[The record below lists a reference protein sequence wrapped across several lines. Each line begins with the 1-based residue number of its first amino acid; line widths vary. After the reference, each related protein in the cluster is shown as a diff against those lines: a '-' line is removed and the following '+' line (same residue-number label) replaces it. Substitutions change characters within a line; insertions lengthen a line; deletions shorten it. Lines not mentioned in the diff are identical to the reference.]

1 MTHQDAVAP
10 ASPAMPESISLA
22 DGVVVR
28 GLTEVAELEAASRL
42 YREVFSYSGED
53 QGINPRLLK
62 NLLTYGGT
70 VIGAVD
76 DAGTVRGMAFG
87 WTAVETDQDDPHIY
101 HFSQAAVVAAD
112 LQGQGVGRALKN
124 VQAAVAHRQGSSRMR
139 WTYNPMISRN
149 AHFNLDVLGAQGRWF
164 ARDALA
170 GPGTDRI
177 TVEWRLGEA
186 AARPQDV
193 HNVTG
198 EQFEAQLA
206 AQPLTAPGQI
216 HTGADAIA
224 LAVPAQQPTDPT
236 VIELLRTR
244 FSEIF
249 EQGFVAVSCRR
260 VDENLAIYRFIRP
273 A

>member
-1 MTHQDAVAP
+1 MRHQDAVAP
-10 ASPAMPESISLA
+10 ASPAMPESINLA
-22 DGVVVR
+22 DGVLVR
-28 GLTEVAELEAASRL
+28 GLTEVAELEAACRL

-53 QGINPRLLK
+53 QGINARLLT

-76 DAGTVRGMAFG
+76 AAGTVRGMAFG

-101 HFSQAAVVAAD
+101 HFSQAAVVSQD

-164 ARDALA
+164 TRDALA

-177 TVEWRLGEA
+177 TMEWRLGESTA
-186 AARPQDV
+186 HRDQGSSDS
-193 HNVTG
+193 
-198 EQFEAQLA
+198 EFEAELTA
-206 AQPLTAPGQI
+206 DPLTTPGEI
-216 HTGADAIA
+216 RSSGDSIA
-224 LAVPAQQPTDPT
+224 LAVPAQQPTDTP
-236 VIELLRTR
+236 VIELLRSR

-249 EQGFVAVSCRR
+249 DQGFVAVSCRR
-260 VDENLAIYRFIRP
+260 VAEDLAVYRFTRP

>member
-1 MTHQDAVAP
+1 
-10 ASPAMPESISLA
+10 
-22 DGVVVR
+22 
-28 GLTEVAELEAASRL
+28 
-42 YREVFSYSGED
+42 
-53 QGINPRLLK
+53 
-62 NLLTYGGT
+62 
-70 VIGAVD
+70 
-76 DAGTVRGMAFG
+76 
-87 WTAVETDQDDPHIY
+87 
-101 HFSQAAVVAAD
+101 
-112 LQGQGVGRALKN
+112 
-124 VQAAVAHRQGSSRMR
+124 MR

-260 VDENLAIYRFIRP
+260 VDEDLAIYRFIRP